1 MDIATLIEKAE
12 SNDPSALAELGRI
25 YREGYGVEADV
36 GRAVDYL
43 RRAVESGDPGSA
55 SSLGYMYLTGDGVES
70 DRSEA
75 ERYLTIAAGSG
86 NPVAMCNLGVL
97 FSDSDPARSMDW
109 FTKAAEAGSVRGMK
123 NIAAAY
129 SIGQGVPLDKT
140 QSAEWYSKAAD
151 AGDVD
156 SMCVLASMFR
166 NGDGVETDKVR
177 AAELYRKAA
186 DTGDMGAQYDLAFML
201 DAGEGIPQDRDE
213 AERYFRLS
221 ADQGDTDACLCM
233 GGILFERRD
242 FQGAEQYFLSAAM
255 KDDVKA
261 QYNLGL
267 LYIGD
272 YLGEPDMDKA
282 REWFEYS
289 ADQGFAYAQTML
301 GNMSMDSG
309 DIRKAEGFFRSA
321 AQQGEPMAQYNLGA
335 MGLSNQI
342 RMDFQE
348 SVEWLTKAAQQGVED
363 AYRILMQLN
372 SQQ

>member
-1 MDIATLIEKAE
+1 MDIATLIDMAE
-12 SNDPSALAELGRI
+12 RNDSSALAELGRI
-25 YREGYGVEADV
+25 YREGDGVDIDTGKAV
-36 GRAVDYL
+36 SYLKRAVD
-43 RRAVESGDPGSA
+43 SGDVGSA
-55 SSLGYMYLTGDGVES
+55 SSLGYMYLTGDGIES

-75 ERYLTIAAGSG
+75 ERFLLIAADAG
-86 NPVAMCNLGVL
+86 NSVAMCNLGVL
-97 FSDSDPARSMDW
+97 YSDSDPCRSMDW
-109 FTKAAEAGSVRGMK
+109 FMRAAEAGSVRGMK

-129 SIGQGVPLDKT
+129 SIGQGVPLDKKV
-140 QSAEWYSKAAD
+140 SAEWYSKAAE

-156 SMCVLASMFR
+156 SMCVLASILR
-166 NGDGVETDKVR
+166 NGDGVEIDKAR
-177 AAELYRKAA
+177 AAELYRMAA
-186 DTGDMGAQYDLAFML
+186 ETGDMGAQYDLAFML
-201 DAGEGIPQDRDE
+201 DSGEGIPQDREE

-242 FQGAEQYFLSAAM
+242 FPGAEQYFLSAAM

-301 GNMSMDSG
+301 GNMSMETG
-309 DIRKAEGFFRSA
+309 DLGKAEGYFRSA

-335 MGLSNQI
+335 LGLSNQI
-342 RMDFQE
+342 RMDYQE

-372 SQQ
+372 AQQ

>member
-1 MDIATLIEKAE
+1 MD
-12 SNDPSALAELGRI
+12 
-25 YREGYGVEADV
+25 VEMAV
-36 GRAVDYL
+36 GYL
-43 RRAVESGDPGSA
+43 RRAAELGDVGAA
-55 SSLGYMYLTGDGVES
+55 SSLGYMFLSGDGIGS

-75 ERYLTIAAGSG
+75 EHYLIMAAEAG

-97 FSDSDPARSMDW
+97 LSDSDPVSSMDW
-109 FTKAAEAGSVRGMK
+109 FGRAAEAGSVRGMK
-123 NIAAAY
+123 NLAAAY
-129 SIGQGVPLDKT
+129 SIGQGVPMDKAA
-140 QSAEWYSKAAD
+140 SIGWYSKAAD
-151 AGDVD
+151 MGDID
-156 SMCVLASMFR
+156 SMCVLASILR
-166 NGDGVETDKVR
+166 NGDGVEVDKVR

-186 DTGDMGAQYDLAFML
+186 DMGDMGAQYDLAFML
-201 DAGEGIPQDRDE
+201 DAGEGIPQDRAE

-233 GGILFERRD
+233 GGILFERGD
-242 FQGAEQYFLSAAM
+242 FAEAEQYFLSAAM

-272 YLGEPDMDKA
+272 YLGEPDVGKA
-282 REWFEYS
+282 REWFEYA

-301 GNMSMDSG
+301 GNLSMESG
-309 DIRKAEGFFRSA
+309 DIPAAEGFFRSA

-342 RMDFQE
+342 RMDFTE

>member
-1 MDIATLIEKAE
+1 MDIATLIDMAE

-25 YREGYGVEADV
+25 YREGDGVDIDTDKAV
-36 GRAVDYL
+36 SYLKRAVD
-43 RRAVESGDPGSA
+43 SGDAGSA
-55 SSLGYMYLTGDGVES
+55 SSLGYMYLTGDGIES

-75 ERYLTIAAGSG
+75 ERFLLIAADAG
-86 NPVAMCNLGVL
+86 NSVAMCNLGVL
-97 FSDSDPARSMDW
+97 YSDSDPCRSMDW
-109 FTKAAEAGSVRGMK
+109 FMRAAEAGSVRGMK

-129 SIGQGVPLDKT
+129 SIGQGVPLDKKV
-140 QSAEWYSKAAD
+140 SAEWYSKAAE

-156 SMCVLASMFR
+156 SMCVLASILR

-177 AAELYRKAA
+177 AAELYRMAA
-186 DTGDMGAQYDLAFML
+186 ETGDMGAQYDLAFML
-201 DAGEGIPQDRDE
+201 DSGEGIPQDREE

-242 FQGAEQYFLSAAM
+242 FPGAEQYFLSAAM

-301 GNMSMDSG
+301 GNMSMETG
-309 DIRKAEGFFRSA
+309 DLGKAEGYFRSA

-335 MGLSNQI
+335 LGLSNQI
-342 RMDFQE
+342 RMDYQE
-348 SVEWLTKAAQQGVED
+348 SLEWLTKAAQQGVED

-372 SQQ
+372 AQQ

>member
-1 MDIATLIEKAE
+1 MDIATLIDMAE

-25 YREGYGVEADV
+25 YREGDGVDIDTGKAV
-36 GRAVDYL
+36 SYLKRAVD
-43 RRAVESGDPGSA
+43 SGDAGSA
-55 SSLGYMYLTGDGVES
+55 SSLGYMYLTGDGIES
-70 DRSEA
+70 DKSEA
-75 ERYLTIAAGSG
+75 ERFLLIAADAG
-86 NPVAMCNLGVL
+86 NSVAMCNLGVL
-97 FSDSDPARSMDW
+97 YSDSDPCRSMDW
-109 FTKAAEAGSVRGMK
+109 FMRAAEAGSVRGMK

-129 SIGQGVPLDKT
+129 SIGQGVPVDKKV
-140 QSAEWYSKAAD
+140 SAEWYSKAAE

-156 SMCVLASMFR
+156 SMCVLASILR
-166 NGDGVETDKVR
+166 NGDGVKTDKVR
-177 AAELYRKAA
+177 AAELYRMAA
-186 DTGDMGAQYDLAFML
+186 ETGDMGAQYDLAFML
-201 DAGEGIPQDRDE
+201 DSGEGIPQDREE

-242 FQGAEQYFLSAAM
+242 FPGAEQYFLSAAM

-301 GNMSMDSG
+301 GNMSMETG
-309 DIRKAEGFFRSA
+309 DLGKAEGYFRSA

-335 MGLSNQI
+335 LGLSNQI
-342 RMDFQE
+342 RMDYQE

-372 SQQ
+372 AQQ

>member
-1 MDIATLIEKAE
+1 MDIATLIDMADR
-12 SNDPSALAELGRI
+12 NDTSALAELGRI
-25 YREGYGVEADV
+25 YREGDGVDIDIEK
-36 GRAVDYL
+36 AVCYL
-43 RRAVESGDPGSA
+43 RRAADTGDAGSA
-55 SSLGYMYLTGDGVES
+55 SSLGYMYLTGDGVDP

-75 ERYLTIAAGSG
+75 ERFLTIAADLG

-97 FSDSDPARSMDW
+97 FSDSDPGRSMDW
-109 FTKAAEAGSVRGMK
+109 FMKAAEAGSVRGMK

-129 SIGQGVPLDKT
+129 SIGQGVPMDKKI
-140 QSAEWYSKAAD
+140 SAEWYSKAAD

-156 SMCVLASMFR
+156 SMCVLASMLR
-166 NGDGVETDKVR
+166 NGDGIDTDKVK

-201 DAGEGIPQDRDE
+201 DSGEGIPQDREE
-213 AERYFRLS
+213 AESYFRLS

-242 FQGAEQYFLSAAM
+242 FEGAEHYFLSAAM

-272 YLGEPDMDKA
+272 YLGEPDMEKA

-301 GNMSMDSG
+301 GNMSMETG
-309 DIRKAEGFFRSA
+309 DVVKAEGFFRSA

>member
-1 MDIATLIEKAE
+1 MDIATLIDMAE
-12 SNDPSALAELGRI
+12 RNDPSALAELGRI
-25 YREGYGVEADV
+25 YREGDGVDIDTGKAV
-36 GRAVDYL
+36 SYLKRAVD
-43 RRAVESGDPGSA
+43 SGDVGSA
-55 SSLGYMYLTGDGVES
+55 SSLGYMYLTGDGVGP

-75 ERYLTIAAGSG
+75 ERFLLIAADAG
-86 NPVAMCNLGVL
+86 NSVAMCNLGVL
-97 FSDSDPARSMDW
+97 YSDSDPCRSMDW
-109 FTKAAEAGSVRGMK
+109 FMRAAEAGSVRGMK

-129 SIGQGVPLDKT
+129 SIGQGVPLDKKV
-140 QSAEWYSKAAD
+140 SAEWYSKAAE

-156 SMCVLASMFR
+156 SMCVLASILR
-166 NGDGVETDKVR
+166 NGDGVKTDKVR
-177 AAELYRKAA
+177 AAELYRMAA
-186 DTGDMGAQYDLAFML
+186 ETGDMGAQYDLAFML
-201 DAGEGIPQDRDE
+201 DSGEGIPQDREE

-242 FQGAEQYFLSAAM
+242 FPGAEQYFLSAAM

-301 GNMSMDSG
+301 GNMSMETG
-309 DIRKAEGFFRSA
+309 DLGKAEGYFRSA

-335 MGLSNQI
+335 LGLSNQI
-342 RMDFQE
+342 RMDYQE

-372 SQQ
+372 AQQ